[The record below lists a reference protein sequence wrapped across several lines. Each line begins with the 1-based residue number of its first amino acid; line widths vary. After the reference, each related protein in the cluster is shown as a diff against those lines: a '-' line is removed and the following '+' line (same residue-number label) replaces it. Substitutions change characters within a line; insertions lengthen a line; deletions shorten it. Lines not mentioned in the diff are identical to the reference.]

1 MQNYEKFARILTTTV
16 FLFVHERQMYA
27 LRLVLLTCICTSG
40 LCGDCNQIKTK
51 LFSVRQD
58 WVYLH
63 CSSVSVGSVSWI
75 IEFLTCWVLES
86 KVWVKSQLNCQMKLL
101 FFKNWHNAT
110 ASKSTKMLFFCVK
123 KYQNSKEK
131 SFKNI
136 NL

>member
-1 MQNYEKFARILTTTV
+1 MYTYYLPIICKNVQNYEKFARILTTTV

-63 CSSVSVGSVSWI
+63 CSSVSVGNVSWV
-75 IEFLTCWVLES
+75 IEFLTCWVL
-86 KVWVKSQLNCQMKLL
+86 KGKYCRMKKL
-101 FFKNWHNAT
+101 FFENWHSST
-110 ASKSTKMLFFCVK
+110 ASKSIKIVFFYVK
-123 KYQNSKEK
+123 KHHNSKK
-131 SFKNI
+131 I
-136 NL
+136 I